1 MGALKTEGSGR
12 VVTLEW
18 IAIPNVEKYA
28 IYRDSVLISKQE
40 DLIYIDSLEW
50 GKEYNFSINSI
61 DPDNDEGALSEDVIV
76 KTHPEVLT
84 PDLTVK
90 GNVNAVDLNWTDLGP
105 VATYYKVFRNGSYLG
120 DFDKPSFSD
129 NVAPGK
135 EYCYSVS
142 AADQYLSAPSLFDCC
157 LLYTSPSPRD

>member
-1 MGALKTEGSGR
+1 M
-12 VVTLEW
+12 
-18 IAIPNVEKYA
+18 
-28 IYRDSVLISKQE
+28 
-40 DLIYIDSLEW
+40 
-50 GKEYNFSINSI
+50 
-61 DPDNDEGALSEDVIV
+61 
-76 KTHPEVLT
+76 LT

-90 GNVNAVDLNWTDLGP
+90 GNVNAVDLNWTDLSP

-142 AADQYLSAPSLFDCC
+142 AADQYGTEGEQSSTHCGKGQFAPPSNFTAEVMRNTVNFKWKSVEGVSGYHLYRNGELILTTQDFSYLDENLSMIKIFSMI
-157 LLYTSPSPRD
+157 LLLLIKMVMMVLLLV

>member
-1 MGALKTEGSGR
+1 M
-12 VVTLEW
+12 
-18 IAIPNVEKYA
+18 
-28 IYRDSVLISKQE
+28 
-40 DLIYIDSLEW
+40 
-50 GKEYNFSINSI
+50 
-61 DPDNDEGALSEDVIV
+61 SEDVIV
-76 KTHPEVLT
+76 TTHPEVLT
-84 PDLTVK
+84 PDLTAK

-120 DFDKPSFSD
+120 DFDKPFFSD

-142 AADQYLSAPSLFDCC
+142 AADQYGTC